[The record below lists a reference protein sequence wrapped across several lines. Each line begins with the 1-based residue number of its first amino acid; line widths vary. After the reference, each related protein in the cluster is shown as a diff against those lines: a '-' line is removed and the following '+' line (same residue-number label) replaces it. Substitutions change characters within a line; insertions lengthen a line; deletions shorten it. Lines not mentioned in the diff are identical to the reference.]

1 MAWIES
7 HQTLRNH
14 PKKDALSE
22 ALFGGSVPDD
32 VADYAAVGLLQHLWW
47 WALDYAQDGDLS
59 SFTDRQVAKAC
70 RWSGDPATLR
80 DALQS
85 SGFMTGERQLH
96 DWYDYAGKLI
106 ERRAKDA
113 DRGRSMR
120 EAYADGTINAVRDRD
135 GNNCRYCDQE
145 VNWQDR
151 RGPAGGTYDHVDPT
165 GPTTPEN
172 LVVCCRSCNSKK
184 GNRSLAKCGLVL
196 TQVGTSSSPRSD
208 SLPKELKSS
217 KGSKSFNGSSAT
229 RLAEL
234 AKPILNWK
242 VRDDDDE
249 FFAGQLEHF
258 VESHIADVMR
268 RFTAHQTAAPAA
280 SRYKDGRRALA
291 NWLKRETPDPQ
302 PLDEQALSRRQRFC
316 LQAIRGEGF
325 DAGLT
330 DDMTELHDLKEMVL
344 RGLTEQEVLSW
355 R

>member
-22 ALFGGSVPDD
+22 ALFVGSVPDD

-96 DWYDYAGKLI
+96 DWHDYAGKLI
-106 ERRAKDA
+106 ERREKNRARMRDT
-113 DRGRSMR
+113 RS
-120 EAYADGTINAVRDRD
+120 EHVQGT
-135 GNNCRYCDQE
+135 CDERAQH
-145 VNWQDR
+145 VHNRLQ
-151 RGPAGGTYDHVDPT
+151 GTCETRV
-165 GPTTPEN
+165 
-172 LVVCCRSCNSKK
+172 K
-184 GNRSLAKCGLVL
+184 
-196 TQVGTSSSPRSD
+196 
-208 SLPKELKSS
+208 LPNQELKSS